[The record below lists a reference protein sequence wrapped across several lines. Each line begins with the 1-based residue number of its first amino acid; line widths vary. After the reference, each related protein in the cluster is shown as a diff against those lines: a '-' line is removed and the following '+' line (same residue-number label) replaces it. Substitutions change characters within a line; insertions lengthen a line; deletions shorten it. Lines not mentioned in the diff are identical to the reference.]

1 MSEKL
6 TSSNNYDWSKYA
18 STFEYYSSQFLP
30 NKTCFFIQT
39 TFVTILST
47 ISHNVEWYFCAL
59 EVNNFYYHHTKQED
73 FYGH

>member
-1 MSEKL
+1 ML
-6 TSSNNYDWSKYA
+6 QHLNITHHNFY
-18 STFEYYSSQFLP
+18 QIRLV
-30 NKTCFFIQT
+30 FFIQT